1 MTSILAVP
9 ALPWWKRAWGGA
21 RAVATG
27 TRRALFVVDDG
38 AEHGRGHAVRSRA
51 LADELR
57 SRGWVCDWNPAR
69 TGMPDVV
76 VVDLARPVAV
86 HVGPVPSVEIVDHPS
101 QRVAIWSD
109 HAKVKPDLLVCG
121 SAGAKPSLF
130 NGDKKVLAGPE
141 YALLRPEFA
150 EQRKV
155 NERCWTDMPLE
166 PVAPVDI
173 RSIDDVSADGL
184 AGRLFTAAVSGS
196 GVITYA
202 GMRAMEAACVGA
214 PFVGLIARNDG
225 EKLNVEGL
233 SAGAVVDGLGC
244 KRVADAIEA
253 LAS

>member
-1 MTSILAVP
+1 MTPILAVP
-9 ALPWWKRAWGGA
+9 SLPWWKRAWGGA
-21 RAVATG
+21 KAVATG
-27 TRRALFVVDDG
+27 TRRALFIVDDA
-38 AEHGRGHAVRSRA
+38 AEYGRGHAVRSRA

-101 QRVAIWSD
+101 QRVALWND
-109 HAKVKPDLLVCG
+109 HAKIKPDILVCG
-121 SAGAKPSLF
+121 SAGARPDLF
-130 NGDKKVLAGPE
+130 NGDRRVLAGPE

-150 EQRKV
+150 ERRKV
-155 NERCWTDMPLE
+155 NERCWAYIPLD
-166 PVAPVDI
+166 PVAPVDL
-173 RSIDDVSADGL
+173 RSIDAVSVDEL
-184 AGRLFTAAVSGS
+184 AGRLLTAAVSGA

-214 PFVGLIARNDG
+214 PLVGLIARNAG
-225 EKLNVEGL
+225 EKLNSEGL

-253 LAS
+253 LVS